1 MAVERKGLQGW
12 VEQIRDRDMPV
23 LAHTV
28 EAVRSITEDEN
39 ASTGA
44 LTRVVLQDA
53 ALTTKVLKLSNT
65 AMFNPARQPI
75 STVSRAIVVLGFD
88 VLGKLVLSIYLIDAF
103 LSGGLRGRVLAEM
116 ARSFHAAVQ
125 ARALVIAK
133 GGGEGE
139 EVFIAALLARV
150 GEMAFW
156 CFGGT
161 AAQRLDEAMEEQPDE
176 RPEDLQMDILGF
188 RLRSLSAAL
197 SREWRLGSL
206 VACVAEPPSHPNLAE
221 QAITL
226 GHRLAAAAEQGWDS
240 PQAQKTLAD
249 YAGLLGRELPEV
261 REEVLVNATEAAR
274 VAAQFGA
281 PDAARLIPLPSSA
294 QMENIVDEAASDNA
308 PDPLLQLRILR
319 ELAMLVAGQPS
330 LNEVL
335 HLVLEGIYRGLGM
348 SRAVFALQTADHL
361 QVVGKAG
368 LGQGAENLVRRFVF
382 TLDGSAGD
390 VINEIFTRN
399 QAFWL
404 RPPLPK
410 GLRIQRLEWVT
421 GQTAGFVAPIA
432 AHGKVI
438 GLFYADRLSGVPDEE
453 TWQGFLH
460 FVQQAS
466 LCFEHVVARGQRR

>member
-1 MAVERKGLQGW
+1 MAGERKGLQGW

-28 EAVRSITEDEN
+28 EAVRNITEDEN
-39 ASTGA
+39 ASTGT

-125 ARALVIAK
+125 ARSLVVSR
-133 GGGEGE
+133 GSGEGE

-156 CFGGT
+156 CFGGM
-161 AAQRLDEAMEEQPDE
+161 AAQRLDEALVEQPDE

-197 SREWRLGSL
+197 SREWRLGAL
-206 VACVAEPPSHPNLAE
+206 VACVAEPPSHPNLSE
-221 QAITL
+221 QAIAL
-226 GHRLAAAAEQGWDS
+226 GHRLAAAAERGWES
-240 PQAQKTLAD
+240 PQAQKALAD
-249 YAGLLGRELPEV
+249 YASVLNRDVAEV
-261 REEVLVNATEAAR
+261 REEVLANATEAAR

-294 QMENIVDEAASDNA
+294 QMDHIVGEAGGETA
-308 PDPLLQLRILR
+308 PDPMLQLRILR

-330 LNEVL
+330 LNDVL

-348 SRAVFALQTADHL
+348 SRAVFALQTTDHL

-368 LGQGAENLVRRFVF
+368 LGQDAESLVRRFVF
-382 TLDGSAGD
+382 TLDGTPGD
-390 VINEIFTRN
+390 VINEVFARN
-399 QAFWL
+399 QAYWL
-404 RPPLPK
+404 RAPLPK
-410 GLRIQRLEWVT
+410 GLRTQRLELVT
-421 GQTAGFVAPIA
+421 GAAEGFVAPIA

-438 GLFYADRLSGVPDEE
+438 GLFYADRLSGTPDDE

-466 LCFEHVVARGQRR
+466 LCFEHVAARGQRR